1 MSLTASHTTE
11 EPEVANMTTPGSAG
25 ASEHHGLKV
34 LVSAASKCGATAEI
48 ARAIGE
54 ALSERGFDTTVAPP
68 EQVGSVEDYDAVV
81 LGSAVYGGHWL
92 DSANDLVSRFRDAL
106 AARPV
111 WLFSSG
117 PVGDP
122 SSSLVQKMG
131 EDPLDVAG
139 ILAATKARGHR
150 VFAGKLDRKNLP
162 FAQRAALMVFRRL
175 EGDFRDW
182 AAIKAWAE
190 GIGEQLAVPASR

>member
-1 MSLTASHTTE
+1 LTVNGPHRSCRVLVTASTRY
-11 EPEVANMTTPGSAG
+11 
-25 ASEHHGLKV
+25 
-34 LVSAASKCGATAEI
+34 GATTGI

-54 ALSERGFDTTVAPP
+54 ELARRNLTAVVLAP
-68 EQVGSVEDYDAVV
+68 EEVGSIEGYDAVI

-92 DSANDLVSRFRDAL
+92 EPAKALVSRSAAAL

-122 SSSLVQKMG
+122 SRKLVQSMG
-131 EDPLDVAG
+131 QDPVDLPG
-139 ILAATKARGHR
+139 ILTATHAREHR
-150 VFAGKLDRKNLP
+150 MFAGKLDRKNLG
-162 FAQRAALMVFRRL
+162 FAQRVSLLMFRGL

-182 AAIKAWAE
+182 TGIRDWADRIAGHLAAAGPPARRTS
-190 GIGEQLAVPASR
+190 LAG

>member
-1 MSLTASHTTE
+1 VE
-11 EPEVANMTTPGSAG
+11 WGEKEVASMTTPGPAPPARG
-25 ASEHHGLKV
+25 QQLRV
-34 LVSAASKCGATAEI
+34 LVTAASKYGATAGI
-48 ARAIGE
+48 AQAIAE
-54 ALSERGFDTTVAPP
+54 ALTERGLTATVLAP
-68 EQVGSVEDYDAVV
+68 QAVDSVEGYDAVV
-81 LGSAVYGGHWL
+81 LGSAVYSGHWL
-92 DSANDLVSRFRDAL
+92 DPARELVARCGAAL

-122 SSSLVQKMG
+122 SSKLVQKMG

-150 VFAGKLDRKNLP
+150 MFAGKLDRKNLG
-162 FAQRAALMVFRRL
+162 FAQRAALLAFRGM

-182 AAIKAWAE
+182 AAIEAWAE
-190 GIGEQLAVPASR
+190 GIARELAHLSASRRGG